1 MSHFIST
8 DIAQAQSEKYSS
20 APFQE
25 FLGDISSSLGNADSP
40 PHVLVVTHGR
50 FLKELMSHLH
60 DDLGMVLPEGTKPLE
75 FHFPGNTAVC
85 KIHFTLGGQI
95 PYEGLRC
102 SLLYC
107 GEHVLEAN
115 KALRERDEAASA
127 ERAKYK
133 AD

>member
-1 MSHFIST
+1 M
-8 DIAQAQSEKYSS
+8 
-20 APFQE
+20 
-25 FLGDISSSLGNADSP
+25 
-40 PHVLVVTHGR
+40 LVVTHGR

-60 DDLGMVLPEGTKPLE
+60 DDLGMVLPEGTKPPA

-85 KIHFTLGGQI
+85 KVHFTLGGQS

-115 KALRERDEAASA
+115 KALRERDETACA
-127 ERAKYK
+127 EGAKCE
-133 AD
+133 AE